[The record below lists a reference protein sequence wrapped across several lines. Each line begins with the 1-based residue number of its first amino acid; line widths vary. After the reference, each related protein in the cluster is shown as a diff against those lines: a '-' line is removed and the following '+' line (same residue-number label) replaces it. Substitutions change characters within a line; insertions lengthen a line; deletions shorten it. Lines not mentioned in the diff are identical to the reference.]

1 MARVLGHRQ
10 TKEAATDNP
19 NLMSPRHIPTLQ
31 THPIGA
37 IGRFWP
43 REPALASGPPAVCGQ
58 GTEAANDR
66 PFGDI
71 ERAPLESFGT
81 AGTDIQALF
90 RSLHSA
96 DDLSG

>member
-1 MARVLGHRQ
+1 MTVTPLWGQSIAC
-10 TKEAATDNP
+10 
-19 NLMSPRHIPTLQ
+19 
-31 THPIGA
+31 
-37 IGRFWP
+37 
-43 REPALASGPPAVCGQ
+43 ASGDVSAVACACYRTFAPASPAVCGQ

-71 ERAPLESFGT
+71 ERAPLESFST

-96 DDLSG
+96 DDQSG